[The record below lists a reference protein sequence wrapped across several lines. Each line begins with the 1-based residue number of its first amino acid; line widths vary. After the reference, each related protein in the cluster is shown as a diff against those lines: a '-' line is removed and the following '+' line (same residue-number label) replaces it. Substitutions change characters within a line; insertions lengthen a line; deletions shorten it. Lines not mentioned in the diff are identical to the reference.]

1 MRCSQGVSTNARG
14 CFLDVTDIYMAFE
27 VQVDGLYGPYV
38 RFCPSYV
45 PVMTAGQAHL
55 TARSLH
61 GCGCW
66 QGHCNPPHQNSLVGN
81 FSCRGMGH
89 GTPQNSSSYCYC
101 PRTNRTV
108 GRQHVSD
115 QFGRY
120 GSGFISKLSHLLD
133 GRLLS
138 SCKNISLSLFSLRD
152 RDDTVQILPRKLSF
166 KHKRN
171 TAQCFYEWTGYWY
184 STPEQ

>member
-1 MRCSQGVSTNARG
+1 MFRFFQTLGTSPLPSTCEDHCVPLVNPWLGRS
-14 CFLDVTDIYMAFE
+14 IMAC
-27 VQVDGLYGPYV
+27 G
-38 RFCPSYV
+38 
-45 PVMTAGQAHL
+45 
-55 TARSLH
+55 RSIMA
-61 GCGCW
+61 CGCW

-152 RDDTVQILPRKLSF
+152 RDDIVQILPRKLSF